1 MRVRRGEGG
10 DRQCVVLKEV
20 HALLLC
26 SSPPL
31 SPPPLSLFP
40 SQKIGEE
47 QELRQDLQVKLL
59 QSEQQLLQLKQ
70 MIGQP
75 PNGPAPEFPDGS
87 EFSPSK
93 KVAMVVPWWC
103 SGIAAC

>member
-1 MRVRRGEGG
+1 M
-10 DRQCVVLKEV
+10 VLKEV

-26 SSPPL
+26 SSASLPFF
-31 SPPPLSLFP
+31 SPPPPPSLP
-40 SQKIGEE
+40 PPPPLPPPPLPLPLSQKIGEE

-75 PNGPAPEFPDGS
+75 PNGPATEFPDGS

-93 KVAMVVPWWC
+93 RVAMVVP
-103 SGIAAC
+103 

>member
-1 MRVRRGEGG
+1 MHYC
-10 DRQCVVLKEV
+10 CVHLLPS
-20 HALLLC
+20 LLL
-26 SSPPL
+26 
-31 SPPPLSLFP
+31 LFP

-59 QSEQQLLQLKQ
+59 QSEQQLFQLKQ